1 MFLTTQERL
10 RDLREERG
18 LKLEQLAQQTGLSSS
33 ALGSYETDETKD
45 ISLHALKK
53 LADFYGVT
61 ISYIL
66 ARSELKR
73 HPDADLDDLRLGDR
87 MVELLKAGRVNTAM
101 LCELALHK
109 DFVKLLADI
118 EIYVNGI
125 AAMQIQNLN
134 AWVDVARAEI
144 MEKYRP
150 GEHDGTMLLLNAA
163 HIEEGEYFSRRVHD
177 DIDEIMA
184 DIKEAHKTRSE
195 SAPDTSVVD
204 ELKRDID
211 EAASFKGSRLEQ
223 LIFLFCKQP
232 KIRYNK
238 LTEEEKQWLVRIAQ
252 KSELAKGG
260 ASQRGKRKK

>member
-18 LKLEQLAQQTGLSSS
+18 LKLEQLAQETGLSSS

-61 ISYIL
+61 TDYIL

-73 HPDADLDDLRLGDR
+73 HPDAALDELRLSDE
-87 MVELLKAGRVNTAM
+87 MIELLKAGRFNTAM
-101 LCELALHK
+101 LCELASHK

-150 GEHDGTMLLLNAA
+150 GEHDGAAYLLRAA

-177 DIDEIMA
+177 DIDAIMA

-204 ELKRDID
+204 KLKRDLD

-223 LIFLFCKQP
+223 LIFLFCKQT

>member
-18 LKLEQLAQQTGLSSS
+18 LKLEQLAQETGLSSS

-61 ISYIL
+61 TDYIL

-73 HPDADLDDLRLGDR
+73 HPDAALDELRLSDE
-87 MVELLKAGRVNTAM
+87 MIELLKTGRVNTAM
-101 LCELALHK
+101 LCELASHK

-150 GEHDGTMLLLNAA
+150 GEHDGAAYLLRAA

-177 DIDEIMA
+177 DIDAIMA
-184 DIKEAHKTRSE
+184 DIREAHKTRSE
-195 SAPDTSVVD
+195 SAPDTPVVD
-204 ELKRDID
+204 ELKRDLD

-223 LIFLFCKQP
+223 LIFLFCKQT

>member
-1 MFLTTQERL
+1 MKSRRKKDAALFASGIVLGTALAAPVAGAALT
-10 RDLREERG
+10 
-18 LKLEQLAQQTGLSSS
+18 AQQSTQKIVIYGKSAQVEAYSISGGNYARIRDIAKAMDFSVEYDPLTNTVRIDSGAPYKNSSS
-33 ALGSYETDETKD
+33 AL
-45 ISLHALKK
+45 
-53 LADFYGVT
+53 
-61 ISYIL
+61 
-66 ARSELKR
+66 
-73 HPDADLDDLRLGDR
+73 
-87 MVELLKAGRVNTAM
+87 
-101 LCELALHK
+101 
-109 DFVKLLADI
+109 
-118 EIYVNGI
+118 
-125 AAMQIQNLN
+125 QNLN

-144 MEKYRP
+144 MEKYQP
-150 GEHDGTMLLLNAA
+150 GEHDGTMYLLNAA

-177 DIDEIMA
+177 DMDAIMA

-223 LIFLFCKQP
+223 LIFLFCKQT

-238 LTEEEKQWLVRIAQ
+238 LTEEERQWLVRIAQ